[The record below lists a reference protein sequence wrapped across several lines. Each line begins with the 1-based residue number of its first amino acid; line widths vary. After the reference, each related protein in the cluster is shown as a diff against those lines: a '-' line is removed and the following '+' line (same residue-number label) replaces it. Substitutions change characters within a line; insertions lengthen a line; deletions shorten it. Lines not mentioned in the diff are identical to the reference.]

1 MGKMKSFKEFSQ
13 DEQLVEQYTTEVLS
27 IAQRLKKSRLFKRI
41 AAKVKLGKKRAAKK
55 IVSDPKKLMKR
66 AIKQQR
72 MAIAK
77 KLLKGT
83 SYSDISIARKAEI
96 EKKLAKMKN
105 RIQKLARK
113 LLPGIK
119 KKEKEKLKNK
129 VT

>member
-1 MGKMKSFKEFSQ
+1 MKSFKEFSQ
-13 DEQLVEQYTTEVLS
+13 EEQLVEQYTTEVLNL
-27 IAQRLKKSRLFKRI
+27 AQRLKKSRMFKRL
-41 AAKVKLGKKRAAKK
+41 AAKIKLGKKRASRR
-55 IVSDPKKLMKR
+55 IISDPKKLMKR

-96 EKKLAKMKN
+96 EKKLNKMKN

-113 LLPGIK
+113 LLPAIK
-119 KKEKEKLKNK
+119 KKEKKKLKNK